1 MSDLK
6 DICLSVSFA
15 LIGGGMINILSPVG
29 WERTVRYITGL
40 FIICCFAVPLAG
52 ADFSDISAEFTLPA
66 NNIVDSVIYDEKNI
80 LSLTEYEMER
90 QTTSILADKGLVV
103 SDIDIELKRDNE
115 IIVGCVI
122 TFWLDN
128 EHISERDSVF
138 DVVNEHFDG
147 EAQIIIK
154 EVEEQ

>member
-52 ADFSDISAEFTLPA
+52 ADFSDISSEFTLPVGNA
-66 NNIVDSVIYDEKNI
+66 FDSEIYNEENV
-80 LSLTEYEMER
+80 LSLTENEMER
-90 QTTSILADKGLVV
+90 EITALLADKEFVIN
-103 SDIDIELKRDNE
+103 DINLELKTENE
-115 IIVGCVI
+115 TIVDCVI
-122 TFWLDN
+122 TIWLDN

-138 DVVNEHFDG
+138 GAVNEHFGG

-154 EVEEQ
+154 EVEE